1 VGIVVIRGDVAT
13 PDRNADDNM
22 FNIAHFAN

>member
-1 VGIVVIRGDVAT
+1 VGIVVIRGDVAA
-13 PDRNADDNM
+13 PDRNADGNM